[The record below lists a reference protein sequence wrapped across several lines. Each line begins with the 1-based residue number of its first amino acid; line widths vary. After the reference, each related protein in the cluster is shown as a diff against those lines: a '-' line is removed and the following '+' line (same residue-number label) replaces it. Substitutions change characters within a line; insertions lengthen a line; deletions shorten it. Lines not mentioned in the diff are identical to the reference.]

1 MTLWHCVITL
11 VLEFVVTY
19 YILIRLEWELVVE
32 VGWFWVV
39 HPFSWLKESDPV
51 WYCRL
56 SSPRNDRGTAGR
68 QFIQYR
74 QDCPRNSRAY
84 TFSAIVI
91 PKLIHLK
98 GAGRG
103 GFTMIFLWNLFL
115 RLQLSRKHEPVT
127 ELFRGS
133 WTQPPTG
140 ARGATT
146 PIFGLNMRKRNI
158 LVPDL

>member
-1 MTLWHCVITL
+1 M
-11 VLEFVVTY
+11 
-19 YILIRLEWELVVE
+19 
-32 VGWFWVV
+32 
-39 HPFSWLKESDPV
+39 

-74 QDCPRNSRAY
+74 LDCLRNSRAY

-103 GFTMIFLWNLFL
+103 VHPDFL
-115 RLQLSRKHEPVT
+115 V
-127 ELFRGS
+127 ELVFE
-133 WTQPPTG
+133 TAVVQKT
-140 ARGATT
+140 
-146 PIFGLNMRKRNI
+146 
-158 LVPDL
+158 